1 MEARRSMDPRR
12 SRSRLKRHAGSSA
25 CSPSLTRGRRS
36 LPPKRRSASDGRSHL
51 ILTFGLSR
59 SRRVWTEHGSIWR
72 LSPTSACRL
81 HGVERLGREWLKLD
95 VHQAS
100 LNLIHRLTNSL
111 NFDCPL
117 ARRGPK
123 LTRSKSG
130 GPTFRLA
137 CRMKNPIPR
146 GAVFGVEAN
155 NVSVDEDL
163 RHRRVGRHGDRI
175 CAHRLADRRLHH
187 YRGPNGWRKS
197 HHGV

>member
-81 HGVERLGREWLKLD
+81 HGVERLGRESRLS
-95 VHQAS
+95 QPYS
-100 LNLIHRLTNSL
+100 PLNQLPQLRLPSR
-111 NFDCPL
+111 
-117 ARRGPK
+117 AK
-123 LTRSKSG
+123 
-130 GPTFRLA
+130 
-137 CRMKNPIPR
+137 
-146 GAVFGVEAN
+146 GAEINEVE
-155 NVSVDEDL
+155 
-163 RHRRVGRHGDRI
+163 I
-175 CAHRLADRRLHH
+175 
-187 YRGPNGWRKS
+187 
-197 HHGV
+197 